1 MTMLEDGVGSTA
13 GDREVMVRDV
23 AELLRD
29 AVNTK

>member
-1 MTMLEDGVGSTA
+1 MTMLEDDVGSTA